1 MDIYKSLNSIITHV
15 IEYCDITNN
24 IEIIIEL
31 EQKYRKDNPKL
42 AEYSA
47 RCLIIITQ
55 NVKNLQ
61 SELNYNI
68 IFSTRIFLFIIH
80 ITFLYI

>member
-1 MDIYKSLNSIITHV
+1 M
-15 IEYCDITNN
+15 
-24 IEIIIEL
+24 
-31 EQKYRKDNPKL
+31 

-68 IFSTRIFLFIIH
+68 IFGKINEILEDFLKEDSELQPKEK
-80 ITFLYI
+80 TDQQY